1 MELFS
6 LMAKLTLDSKEYDQE
21 LESAKRDAESIDT
34 ITTSLELDNSDFDT
48 SITESQ
54 GLGNTFG
61 TEMQGVFNGIKTALT
76 VTGIVGAISGI
87 VNGLKE
93 AVNMTAQTAD
103 GIDKGSKR
111 LNISTKNYQAWDHA
125 LKQSGSSI
133 NDLQKGILQ
142 MNNYL
147 NGDKSDAMTE
157 AFEKLKIDVDEAGTS
172 TENLME
178 KTLKALAAFDGT
190 KDERGYLVN
199 ALFGRG
205 GSSLNA
211 FLDEGEEGVKNLLNE
226 AEGLGLIMSDDE
238 IKNAVAYGD
247 AVANLNAEL
256 DAIRSAFVAEIIPVL
271 KDATEW
277 LTSLLQ
283 TFNPRQRENALVET
297 FQEIDKQTLT
307 SISNLEEK
315 EAKAKAIIDK
325 LAEMGD
331 YWTLDDNG
339 KKTFDTLADELI
351 KIYPELDKVIN
362 DNKKAISDN
371 KDEILKNI
379 DAWTLLEKQRLLDQ
393 NVAEK
398 RTKVA
403 EKYAKA
409 LDKEIEAEL
418 KDTDAAAKR
427 QHAIEGLQNVLD
439 NNGQLREAV
448 EGLFGTST
456 LTDQNADDI
465 LYWYQHENKLF
476 TAGAEEE
483 VAAYNDAKEAAA
495 ALRAESE
502 KLTEEADE
510 AQKDLTTYSEKLAEK
525 MGITETQ
532 VNEAK
537 DEVTELN
544 KALLGLPSDVTT
556 RVHITPDYIGY
567 PNAIGNA
574 YVPYDNYPALLHRG
588 EKVLTATE
596 ARQDAKQADL
606 SGLEDRIINA
616 IREGM
621 DGAQVNAFLDGAD
634 VTDKVSKRMANDLA
648 NGRYVG

>member
-6 LMAKLTLDSKEYDQE
+6 LMAKLTLDSKEYDQD
-21 LESAKRDAESIDT
+21 LENAKREADSLDT
-34 ITTSLELDNSDFDT
+34 ISTSLELDSSDFDT
-48 SITESQ
+48 NIENSQ

-61 TEMQGVFNGIKTALT
+61 TEMQGVFQGIKTALT

-93 AVNMTAQTAD
+93 AVDMTAQTAD

-172 TENLME
+172 TENLVE
-178 KTLKALAAFDGT
+178 TTLKALASFDGT
-190 KDERGYLVN
+190 KDERGFLVN

-211 FLDEGEEGVKNLLNE
+211 FLDEGEEGVKSLLNE

-247 AVANLNAEL
+247 AVANLNAEIN
-256 DAIRSAFVAEIIPVL
+256 AIKTAFVADIIPVL

-283 TFNPRQRENALVET
+283 TFNPRARENALVET
-297 FQEIDKQTLT
+297 FKQIDKETLS
-307 SISNLEEK
+307 SIESLEQK
-315 EAKAKAIIDK
+315 EAKAQAIIDK

-351 KIYPELDKVIN
+351 KLYPELDTVIN
-362 DNKKAISDN
+362 NNKKAIADN

-393 NVAEK
+393 NVADK
-398 RTKVA
+398 RTAVA

-418 KDTDAAAKR
+418 KEVDAEAKR
-427 QHAIEGLQNVLD
+427 QTAINKLNDMLEERGLAGIDKTATSAEITEAMDRLTSGLD
-439 NNGQLREAV
+439 DEDPLRLKAGLLFKEYGEAWTEASKLRE
-448 EGLFGTST
+448 ES
-456 LTDQNADDI
+456 
-465 LYWYQHENKLF
+465 NKL
-476 TAGAEEE
+476 T
-483 VAAYNDAKEAAA
+483 K
-495 ALRAESE
+495 
-502 KLTEEADE
+502 EADE
-510 AQKDLTTYSEKLAEK
+510 AQISLTSYSEKLAEK
-525 MGITETQ
+525 MGITDTK
-532 VNEAK
+532 VK
-537 DEVTELN
+537 DAEDHVTELN

-556 RVHITPDYIGY
+556 NVHILPDYVGY
-567 PNAIGNA
+567 PKAIGDA
-574 YVPYDNYPALLHRG
+574 YVPYDNFPALLHRG
-588 EKVLTATE
+588 EKVLTATQ
-596 ARQDAKQADL
+596 ARQDAKQVDF
-606 SGLEDRIINA
+606 SGLEDRIIVA
-616 IREGM
+616 IRKGM
-621 DGAQVNAFLDGAD
+621 EGAQVNAYMDGAE
-634 VTDKVSKRMANDLA
+634 VTDKVSKRMANDMA
-648 NGRYVG
+648 NGRYV